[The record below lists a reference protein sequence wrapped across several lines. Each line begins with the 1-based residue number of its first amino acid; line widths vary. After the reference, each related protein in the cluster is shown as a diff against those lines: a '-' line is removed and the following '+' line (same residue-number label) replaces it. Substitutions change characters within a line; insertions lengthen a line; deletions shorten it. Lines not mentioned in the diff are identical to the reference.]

1 MADSLLEKKW
11 DMFPRLVRQSE
22 WKEELGRRSKSN
34 VTYAQL
40 LDIVL
45 AIVPSLVL
53 PSLLAV
59 TAGKFAVHASR
70 EKFVTLANRMFR
82 GADHKAADCPE
93 PRSNNNVECRRCHE
107 GRNLPKRKLSTIQR
121 KADMS

>member
-1 MADSLLEKKW
+1 VADSLLEKKW

-22 WKEELGRRSKSN
+22 WKEEIGRRSKLNAS
-34 VTYAQL
+34 YAQL

-45 AIVPSLVL
+45 AIVLSLVL

-70 EKFVTLANRMFR
+70 DKLVTLANWIFR

-93 PRSNNNVECRRCHE
+93 PRSNSNVECRRCHE
-107 GRNLPKRKLSTIQR
+107 GRSLPKLKLSTIQR